1 VPLSPLEVP
10 APYSEA
16 GILSES
22 QPAAL
27 SFLAEE
33 HGRSSQMRTY
43 YRGPDALVT
52 DDHFVWRTSS
62 TKIYA
67 VGELRN
73 VGLVQGRIAAS
84 PPAAVLVTAAGLFAT
99 AAVSWTA
106 FGVAAGYSVAAL
118 AVFITAATLAARH
131 QRATRV
137 WHLQATYRGIE
148 VTLYSSSDVRMFN
161 QVARALRRSIE
172 DSRRTST
179 TYGLAA
185 A

>member
-1 VPLSPLEVP
+1 
-10 APYSEA
+10 
-16 GILSES
+16 
-22 QPAAL
+22 
-27 SFLAEE
+27 
-33 HGRSSQMRTY
+33 MRTY

-62 TKIYA
+62 TQIYA
-67 VGELRN
+67 VDALRN
-73 VGLVQGRIAAS
+73 VGLVQGRITAS
-84 PPAAVLVTAAGLFAT
+84 PAAVLVMAAGLFAT

-118 AVFITAATLAARH
+118 AVFITAATVAARH

-137 WHLQATYRGIE
+137 WHLQATYLGVE
-148 VTLYSSSDVRMFN
+148 VTLYSSSDVRVFN

-172 DSRRTST
+172 DSRPTST